1 MSISRRDFLKIAS
14 AAAAVSAAPVFKSVS
29 AMSTKPSAPPTFS
42 PNYCEL
48 CFWNCGLIAKSV
60 NGKVVKIDGN
70 PLSYRGKGKLCG
82 RGNAGLGLLYD
93 PDRLK
98 HPMLNIGKRGDPKW
112 KKISWDE
119 ALSFI
124 ANKLNDIKQKYGPEA
139 VALFSHGTGGSFW
152 KHLLKAYGSP
162 NSAAPSFAQCRGP
175 RDVGFYLTFG
185 AAPGSPEHYDFAK
198 SKFIVLIGSHLGEN
212 AHNSQVQDLIN
223 GLDNGAK
230 LVVLDP
236 RLSNVA
242 AKANWWLPVKPAT
255 DLAVLLAWI
264 KIIVD
269 EELYDKE
276 YISKYAIGIKELK
289 EEVKDYTPEWAS
301 KISEIPAATIVE
313 IAREMAKHK
322 PNLCISGGRFTVWY
336 GDDSQRSR
344 AIAILTALMGSWGR
358 EGGYYLPAAGKV
370 PKYPGLPE
378 YPDTGDSISGDYP
391 FALLQV
397 TNAIRD
403 AAITDKPYPC
413 KGWIIYGSNLI
424 KTMPNKTETI
434 NALRKLDLVVAV
446 DVLPTDIVDWADI
459 VLPECTYLE
468 RYDDIGTGKFQTF
481 EVTMRVPGMK
491 PLFESKPSWWI
502 TKELSKKMGLEAY
515 FPWNDIEEYLK
526 ARCEAAGISFDE
538 LKQKGALQFN
548 DKANPYIAADN
559 QPEFNTPSEKI
570 ELYSKQLKEH
580 GFDPV
585 PKYTAHEEPP
595 ADHYRLV
602 FGRSPLHTFSRTIN
616 NFMLHDLIPENEL
629 WINTKQAAK
638 LGLKK
643 GEYVRLVNQDGIKTD
658 TKIKIKITERLRED
672 CVYMY
677 HGFGVNSANLS
688 RANKRGIGTDELITK
703 YTVDPLMGGT
713 GIRGNFVKIVKE
725 A

>member
-29 AMSTKPSAPPTFS
+29 AMSNKPSAPPTFS

-60 NGKVVKIDGN
+60 NGKVVKIEGN
-70 PLSYRGKGKLCG
+70 PLSYRGNGKLCG

-98 HPMLNIGKRGDPKW
+98 YPMLNTGKRGDPKW
-112 KKISWDE
+112 KRVSWNE
-119 ALSFI
+119 ALSFV
-124 ANKLNDIKQKYGPEA
+124 ADKLNGIKQKYGPEA

-152 KHLLKAYGSP
+152 KHFLNAYGSE

-185 AAPGSPEHYDFAK
+185 AAPGSPEYYDFAR

-223 GLDNGAK
+223 GISDGAK

-242 AKANWWLPVKPAT
+242 SKADWWLPVKPAT
-255 DLAVLLAWI
+255 DMAILLAWI
-264 KIIVD
+264 KIIID

-276 YISKYAIGIKELK
+276 YISKYAIGLKELK
-289 EEVKDYTPEWAS
+289 EEVKNYTPEWAS

-313 IAREMAKHK
+313 IAHEMAKHK

-336 GDDSQRSR
+336 GDDTQRSR

-358 EGGYYLPAAGKV
+358 EGGYYLPAKGKV
-370 PKYPGLPE
+370 PAYPGLPE
-378 YPDTGDSISGDYP
+378 YPDSESGMTGDYP
-391 FALLQV
+391 FALLPV
-397 TNAIRD
+397 TNAIRE
-403 AAITDKPYPC
+403 AVLTDKPYPC
-413 KGWIIYGSNLI
+413 RGWIVYGSNLI
-424 KTMPNKTETI
+424 KTMPNTKETI
-434 NALRKLDLVVAV
+434 EAIKKLDLMVAI
-446 DVLPTDIVDWADI
+446 DVLPMEITQWADVI
-459 VLPECTYLE
+459 LPECTYLE
-468 RYDDIGTGKFQTF
+468 RFDDIQTGKFQTF
-481 EVTMRVPGMK
+481 EVTLRVPGMK
-491 PLFESKPSWWI
+491 PMFESRPSWWI

-515 FPWNDIEEYLK
+515 FPWNDIEDYLK
-526 ARCEAAGISFDE
+526 TRCDAAGINYEE
-538 LKQKGALQFN
+538 LKQKGAIQFN
-548 DKANPYIAADN
+548 EKAHPYITAQN
-559 QPEFNTPSEKI
+559 QPKFNTPSDKI

-585 PKYTAHEEPP
+585 PKYTAHEEPQP
-595 ADHYRLV
+595 GYFRLV
-602 FGRSPLHTFSRTIN
+602 FGRSPLHSFSRTVN
-616 NFMLHDLIPENEL
+616 NFMLNDLIPENEL
-629 WINTKQAAK
+629 WINTKQALK

-643 GEYVRLVNQDGIKTD
+643 GDYVKLVNQDGIKTD
-658 TKIKIKITERLRED
+658 TKIKVKITERLRED

-677 HGFGVNSANLS
+677 HGFGANSSGLS
-688 RANKRGIGTDELITK
+688 RADKRGIGTDQIITK
-703 YTVDPLMGGT
+703 YTIDPLMGGT
-713 GIRGNFVKIVKE
+713 AIRGIFVKIVKE